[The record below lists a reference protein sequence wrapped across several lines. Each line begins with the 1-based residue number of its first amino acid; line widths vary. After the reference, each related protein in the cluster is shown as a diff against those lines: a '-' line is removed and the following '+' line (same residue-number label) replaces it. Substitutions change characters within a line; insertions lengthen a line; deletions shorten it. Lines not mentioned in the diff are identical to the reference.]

1 MGIVSL
7 MYHRF
12 NENQYPS
19 TNIKIAI
26 FKKQIEQINNKKINF
41 ILPSNFDKNF
51 NLKKERKQILLTID
65 DAFSSFYE
73 NAWPILKKEKI
84 PFILFVSTQPVGKYG
99 YMTWEQIKEIEKEDF
114 AFIGNH
120 SHSHEYLVE
129 YNFNEFKKDIDTS
142 IRIFNNNIG
151 YNPIFFSYPFG
162 EFSLEQKKYI
172 SNKFKYGFG
181 QNSGVIDLNK
191 DKYELPRF
199 PINEKYGDLERFNFL
214 LDLYPLE
221 YKKILP
227 EDKLIHQNNNP
238 PETIIEFFDEQKN
251 LEQINCFSDEGKGWD
266 KSLTE
271 LIDNKLYIKFRDK
284 FNFRRGRINCS
295 LNDDIGWRWLG
306 MQFSIRQ
313 N

>member
-41 ILPSNFDKNF
+41 MLPSNFDKNF

-99 YMTWEQIKEIEKEDF
+99 YMTWEQIKEGEKEDF

-172 SNKFKYGFG
+172 SSKFKYGFG

-227 EDKLIHQNNNP
+227 EDKLILQNDNP

-266 KSLTE
+266 KSVTE

>member
-41 ILPSNFDKNF
+41 MLPSNFDKNF

-221 YKKILP
+221 YKNILP
-227 EDKLIHQNNNP
+227 EDKLILQNNNP
-238 PETIIEFFDEQKN
+238 PETIIEFFKDQKN
-251 LEQINCFSDEGKGWD
+251 LEKINCFSDEGKGWD
-266 KSLTE
+266 KSVTE

-306 MQFSIRQ
+306 IQFSIKQ

>member
-19 TNIKIAI
+19 TNIKIDI

-41 ILPSNFDKNF
+41 IIPSNFDKNF
-51 NLKKERKQILLTID
+51 NFKKERKKILLTID

-227 EDKLIHQNNNP
+227 EDKLILQNNNP
-238 PETIIEFFDEQKN
+238 PETIIEFFKYQKN
-251 LEQINCFSDEGKGWD
+251 LEKINCFSDEGKGWD
-266 KSLTE
+266 KSVTE

>member
-41 ILPSNFDKNF
+41 MLPSNFDKNF

-99 YMTWEQIKEIEKEDF
+99 YMTWEQIKEVEKEDF

-227 EDKLIHQNNNP
+227 EDKLILQNDNP

-266 KSLTE
+266 KSVTE

>member
-41 ILPSNFDKNF
+41 MLPSNFDKNF

-227 EDKLIHQNNNP
+227 ENKLILQNDNP
-238 PETIIEFFDEQKN
+238 PETIIEFFDDQKN

-266 KSLTE
+266 KSVTE

>member
-19 TNIKIAI
+19 TNIKMDI
-26 FKKQIEQINNKKINF
+26 FKKQIDQINNKKISF
-41 ILPSNFDKNF
+41 VIPSNFDKNF

-99 YMTWEQIKEIEKEDF
+99 YMTWEQIKEVEKEDF

-214 LDLYPLE
+214 LNLYPLE
-221 YKKILP
+221 YKKISP
-227 EDKLIHQNNNP
+227 EDKLILQNNNP
-238 PETIIEFFDEQKN
+238 PETIIEFFEEQKN

-266 KSLTE
+266 KSVTE

-306 MQFSIRQ
+306 MQFSIKQ

>member
-19 TNIKIAI
+19 TNIKIDV

-41 ILPSNFDKNF
+41 IIPSNFDKNF
-51 NLKKERKQILLTID
+51 NFKKERKKILLTID

-227 EDKLIHQNNNP
+227 EDKLILQNDNP

-266 KSLTE
+266 KSVTE

-306 MQFSIRQ
+306 MQFSIKQ

>member
-41 ILPSNFDKNF
+41 MLPSNFDKNF
-51 NLKKERKQILLTID
+51 NFKKERKKILLTID

-227 EDKLIHQNNNP
+227 EDKLILQNNNP
-238 PETIIEFFDEQKN
+238 PETIIEFFKDQKN
-251 LEQINCFSDEGKGWD
+251 LEKITCFSDEGKGWD
-266 KSLTE
+266 KSATE

-306 MQFSIRQ
+306 MQFSIKK